1 MSKYLILKFRNAKLF
16 RNSPKCG
23 DYVFDVTGQ
32 RKRAGQPQFVEP
44 ITVHQISNMLH
55 VLFNERPVPSF
66 RKSFYSRIDHYFK
79 MAQDSLI
86 RVDGHKRFNKNKNQD
101 QFVMEFLMT
110 KKSVFNSYNPNPI
123 INWEIVKQYCED
135 EFNDVIVAM
144 EDIIGFDPLSVPFD
158 DIRIILQSYDLSE
171 LNTILRDKKLT
182 ALSNYI
188 KDSKVASEMTRKAT
202 TALINNNGVDKVAI
216 LGGEIIVPVTDEDL
230 IKLSNSKGC
239 ATILDGGLVW
249 IDSVKDG
256 NEVSDYGF
264 TKVNEISIEKY

>member
-32 RKRAGQPQFVEP
+32 RKRAGQLQFVEP
-44 ITVHQISNMLH
+44 ITVHQVSNMLH

-66 RKSFYSRIDHYFK
+66 RKSFYGNIEHYFK
-79 MAQDSLI
+79 MAQESLI
-86 RVDGHKRFNKNKNQD
+86 RVDGYKRFNKNKNQEE
-101 QFVMEFLMT
+101 FVKEFLMT
-110 KKSVFNSYNPNPI
+110 KKSVFNSYNPNSL
-123 INWEIVKQYCED
+123 INWEIVKEYCEED
-135 EFNDVIVAM
+135 FNDIIIAIQN
-144 EDIIGFDPLSVPFD
+144 IIGFNPKDVTFD
-158 DIRIILQSYDLSE
+158 EVRELLQSYDISE
-171 LNTILRDKKLT
+171 FSKTLKEKKLT

-188 KDSKVASEMTRKAT
+188 KDTNTASEMTRKAS
-202 TALINNNGVDKVAI
+202 TALINNNGIDNVAI
-216 LGGEIIVPVTDEDL
+216 LGGEIIVTVSEDDL

-256 NEVSDYGF
+256 MEISDYGF
-264 TKVNEISIEKY
+264 TKVNEISTEKY